1 MPNTVIYHIQK
12 GDTLSDIAQ
21 KLGINDWHKLRDFHN
36 AHSTH
41 KVTERIYAGKTL
53 TTPNKAEVAKMNG
66 TSKENSPETTK
77 PKEKKPEKKKEKKEK
92 SEGAKSEHSGKYF
105 VVHNATC
112 VCNKAENPSQTAKLQ
127 VTTHKLVIFNNQ
139 QGKFA
144 ATEEDK
150 QFNPPTATFGKC
162 TLKPS
167 SGGNLPCQVATAPKW
182 AKSYN
187 KTKVLGKNILTEI
200 STLQCTIG
208 GKISVKNH
216 GQSNTVTKEHSDNT
230 NKAEL
235 AMVNPGVAIP
245 ANKKEFPSASSI
257 TINKIENR
265 TSFIPITSSKEEK
278 SPILLRKN
286 ELCSFTAKLSEGNS
300 ALVSWLVYD
309 GLSGDVSKKILL
321 FEQIG
326 VNFKNAFPKIG
337 SYRVEGFGKP
347 KTDEFESGKYN
358 KNYLDCSLDFE
369 VIVNKLSGTELIASG
384 AFQKGVPISFE
395 APFLIEPNFE
405 ELQRLLIYATD
416 GGGNLIL
423 DGGNQV
429 GNKYTFTPKNSG
441 AKYSILAEY
450 KDDEGK
456 TQVLKVSGETAKAAE
471 PVIPSVPSPVPSTP
485 SKPNIPS
492 NTPSPSVPSAPP
504 VEQNVVLSISHSDEV
519 VRPETPLTFT
529 AKTRNANKLDQI
541 KWNLNGKQ
549 IGTGITINVPPVLII
564 EPGKYVIEAYI
575 VSANAYGP
583 GAKKEQDDWH
593 FEVKKNDVVSFSTSS
608 GTFKLGKKL
617 TLTADKFIFKN
628 LAPGEQIA
636 WQVQGGESFSNVKSI
651 EITPKTLGYLN
662 VSCKINNNP
671 GVTFG
676 REVKQATVNAIDFT
690 DANGVKIKRASWGQK
705 VNISISQTDLE
716 NENIEVIVSDDKNTV
731 LKTIKVD
738 KFKSEAIP
746 FVLDNDI
753 KSKTNEI
760 TSLNIK
766 IKCVDL
772 DLLFGD
778 LIFPSTYKLEIGDV
792 KEIYNAIFSSDES
805 GKTKISK
812 VNYNNVSFFY
822 GNTRGIKK
830 TEKLFLQLY
839 NIDPNSTEP
848 LLTFSGIAV
857 DDSGIIKQKI
867 NWSDIKDKLQLQTI
881 YAVVR
886 ENDNKGK
893 VLYFSKGDFSKAV
906 LTIIKESELPNR
918 PENTTPAKVDPPPV
932 PKEKTGNC
940 NEKYCV
946 KKGDKSE
953 LIRELNIRLAGFGG
967 NVPTDEF
974 TDRTE
979 KMIKQ
984 FQKDFMKVPETG
996 KVCGDL
1002 LRAVDTYQSAYPLNF
1017 KQIRCKCG
1025 TCEGFGK
1032 GRAASSY
1039 QVGDDEAHRKFEYPG
1054 IHRSVLSAYRASL
1067 FYTNR
1072 DKGITGLQTY
1082 MISSGYRCH
1091 DHPQYKKT
1099 HTTNHCGKALDIL
1112 YSRTNGSESKN
1123 PGDVVKMRTDIFI
1136 KYLNAGV
1143 DWVGPKDIFNLEST
1157 RMGAGSWVHVDVR
1170 EFSQKYLTKNYF
1182 VKSNV
1187 DFNGKSTVQLAKDL
1201 GFEKTCS
1208 CFEGA
1213 TPTKVEPQKP
1223 PTTTTN
1229 KKYKWAHSAFG
1240 NMIADKESNNNYN
1253 ICNRTKGGYKV
1264 IRNIVVVNTLLKDI
1278 VAKHKSR
1285 ELFAVGRYQVI
1296 PTTLNGAVSS
1306 LGLDL
1311 NKKMDEEM
1319 QDKIFDEYLISIKR
1333 PPIIKYLEKN
1343 GSVESAMYSA
1353 AQEWASIG
1361 VQKGKKLNN
1370 GNIAK
1375 GGESFYAG
1383 DGLNVAHIT
1392 PEQIKN
1398 ALIKSKNEK

>member
-36 AHSTH
+36 TH
-41 KVTERIYAGKTL
+41 GSYKVTERIYAGKTL

-66 TSKENSPETTK
+66 ASKEKEYLLENPEFLEKK
-77 PKEKKPEKKKEKKEK
+77 PTKKPEKKKEKKK
-92 SEGAKSEHSGKYF
+92 EGAKSEHSGKYF

-112 VCNKAENPSQTAKLQ
+112 ACNKAENPSQTAKLQ

-150 QFNPPTATFGKC
+150 QFNPPAATFGKC

-167 SGGNLPCQVATAPKW
+167 SGGNLPCQVAPAPKW

-230 NKAEL
+230 NKAQL
-235 AMVNPGVAIP
+235 ALVNPGVSIP
-245 ANKKEFPSASSI
+245 ANKKEFPAASSI
-257 TINKIENR
+257 TLKQVENR
-265 TSFIPITSSKEEK
+265 TSFIPITSSKEEI
-278 SPILLRKN
+278 SSILLRKN

-309 GLSGDVSKKILL
+309 GLSGDISKKILL
-321 FEQIG
+321 SEQIG

-347 KTDEFESGKYN
+347 KTDDFENGKYN
-358 KNYLDCSLDFE
+358 KNFKDCSLDFE
-369 VIVNKLSGTELIASG
+369 VIVNKLAGNELSSSGS
-384 AFQKGVPISFE
+384 FQKGVPISFE

-405 ELQRLLIYATD
+405 ELQRLLIYAVD
-416 GGGNLIL
+416 GSGNLIL
-423 DGGNQV
+423 DSGNQT

-441 AKYSILAEY
+441 AKYTILAEF
-450 KDDEGK
+450 KDDDNK
-456 TQVLKVSGETAKAAE
+456 TQVLKVSGETAKATN
-471 PVIPSVPSPVPSTP
+471 PVIPSVPSQIPSTP

-492 NTPSPSVPSAPP
+492 IPPTPSTPQ
-504 VEQNVVLSISHSDEV
+504 VEQNIVLSISHSDEV

-529 AKTRNANKLDQI
+529 AKTRNTNKLDQI

-549 IGTGITINVPPVLII
+549 IGTGITINVPPVLIMQ
-564 EPGKYVIEAYI
+564 PGKYVIEAYI
-575 VSANAYGP
+575 VSANAYGS
-583 GAKKEQDDWH
+583 GAKKEEDDWH
-593 FEVKKNDVVSFSTSS
+593 FEVKKNDVVSFSSDSS
-608 GTFKLGKKL
+608 IKVGKKS

-628 LAPGEQIA
+628 LVPGEQIA

-651 EITPKTLGYLN
+651 VITPKVAGNLSVT
-662 VSCKINNNP
+662 CKINNNP

-676 REVKQATVNAIDFT
+676 QEVKQATVNAIDFT

-848 LLTFSGIAV
+848 LLTFSGITV

-867 NWSDIKDKLQLQTI
+867 NWGDIKDKLQLQTI

-932 PKEKTGNC
+932 PKDKEGVCECEAKVRAFMRMIRVGEGTPTRKGYGMLFGGTYFTDFSKHPEKVIHGGKYYSSAAGAYQMMDFKWWELNGFELTSSPYKKTGKYFESRNLAKKY
-940 NEKYCV
+940 NISDFSQESQDKYCIIIL
-946 KKGDKSE
+946 KHTIPGTIE
-953 LIRELNIRLAGFGG
+953 LIRKDRIKEAMTKANGIWASLPGSKHGQPTQAMNTAIAKYKGYLAEELAGNSELYIKKGFLKEFGYDCCSG
-967 NVPTDEF
+967 KTEAPAPTPTPVSTGDSDIEF
-974 TDRTE
+974 HIQNSSGEIQYKINNE
-979 KMIKQ
+979 KRETASYIYYDNSGKSHKIGKYNLKKVNDQYKQNIYLDPINKKSIYLFNMNQILGKQ
-984 FQKDFMKVPETG
+984 FSS
-996 KVCGDL
+996 GDL
-1002 LRAVDTYQSAYPLNF
+1002 KFKIRKNTVRMYLNDVTMAALF
-1017 KQIRCKCG
+1017 GAMLDCG
-1025 TCEGFGK
+1025 
-1032 GRAASSY
+1032 
-1039 QVGDDEAHRKFEYPG
+1039 
-1054 IHRSVLSAYRASL
+1054 
-1067 FYTNR
+1067 YTDFSFN
-1072 DKGITGLQTY
+1072 GGSG
-1082 MISSGYRCH
+1082 SSGE
-1091 DHPQYKKT
+1091 
-1099 HTTNHCGKALDIL
+1099 TNAPSVSHKNGMHADLNYLRKDKSGSALDISGNGWKALDEERQNKFNDAL
-1112 YSRTNGSESKN
+1112 YKYGW
-1123 PGDVVKMRTDIFI
+1123 TDM
-1136 KYLNAGV
+1136 L
-1143 DWVGPKDIFNLEST
+1143 
-1157 RMGAGSWVHVDVR
+1157 SWA
-1170 EFSQKYLTKNYF
+1170 
-1182 VKSNV
+1182 
-1187 DFNGKSTVQLAKDL
+1187 FNG
-1201 GFEKTCS
+1201 
-1208 CFEGA
+1208 
-1213 TPTKVEPQKP
+1213 
-1223 PTTTTN
+1223 
-1229 KKYKWAHSAFG
+1229 
-1240 NMIADKESNNNYN
+1240 
-1253 ICNRTKGGYKV
+1253 R
-1264 IRNIVVVNTLLKDI
+1264 
-1278 VAKHKSR
+1278 
-1285 ELFAVGRYQVI
+1285 
-1296 PTTLNGAVSS
+1296 TLNHARHFKNHNHH
-1306 LGLDL
+1306 LHTQIFKPKL
-1311 NKKMDEEM
+1311 KK
-1319 QDKIFDEYLISIKR
+1319 I
-1333 PPIIKYLEKN
+1333 
-1343 GSVESAMYSA
+1343 
-1353 AQEWASIG
+1353 
-1361 VQKGKKLNN
+1361 
-1370 GNIAK
+1370 
-1375 GGESFYAG
+1375 
-1383 DGLNVAHIT
+1383 
-1392 PEQIKN
+1392 
-1398 ALIKSKNEK
+1398 